1 MWQTAWNYAV
11 GWVRQESAAGAALV
25 QAFIAL
31 GVAFAWWHWSPAQT
45 GAVMGITAALLG
57 MFVRSQ
63 VTPIHTIKERLGKGR
78 QAAAPPAGRAAAGP
92 ATRPIRG
99 TVAGPAPGTAVG
111 PGAGGSAG
119 PGPGTAAGPP
129 PGMGAGP
136 IPGMGAGPVPGMGA
150 GPAPGILPGTGT
162 GPARPVPGTG
172 AGPDAGQSGRWP

>member
-11 GWVRQESAAGAALV
+11 GWVRQESAAGAAIV

-31 GVAFAWWHWSPAQT
+31 GIAFAWWHWSSAQT
-45 GAVMGITAALLG
+45 GAVVGIVAALLG

-63 VTPIHTIKERLGKGR
+63 VTPIHTIKESLGKGG
-78 QAAAPPAGRAAAGP
+78 QPAASPAGRAAAGP

-111 PGAGGSAG
+111 PSAGASAG
-119 PGPGTAAGPP
+119 PGPRMGAGPA
-129 PGMGAGP
+129 PGTGAGP
-136 IPGMGAGPVPGMGA
+136 IPGMGAGPVPGTGA
-150 GPAPGILPGTGT
+150 GPAT
-162 GPARPVPGTG
+162 RPIPGTG